1 MSSLQWFILP
11 ALAALARNVKN
22 TQRAITST
30 ELSRW
35 ATDEEMDFPI
45 GTADQALITLQRHG
59 YLRPLAQAHFK
70 KGAINRWTLT
80 IEGLQAS
87 QAALK
92 AMPGAAPDLQ
102 ALPTRVWNLLRIRR
116 RLTAIEAAQT
126 LVDADDNFDAQTKRI
141 GALLAAW
148 AKHAP
153 KTVVVAQKREAG
165 RIRYVLIEDLGRWP
179 PPSREGEMHP
189 SAFAYV
195 LPIPSKYRKDRAVDS
210 QTDAG
215 KREGHEAA

>member
-92 AMPGAAPDLQ
+92 AMPGATPDLQ

-116 RLTAIEAAQT
+116 RLTAVEAAET
-126 LVDADDNFDAQTKRI
+126 LIDADDSFDAQTKRI
-141 GALLAAW
+141 GALLLAW
-148 AKHAP
+148 TKHPTSA
-153 KTVVVAQKREAG
+153 VVTAQKREAG
-165 RIRYVLIEDLGRWP
+165 GRVRYVLVKDLGRWP
-179 PPSREGEMHP
+179 PPTKPGQIHP
-189 SAFAYV
+189 SQ
-195 LPIPSKYRKDRAVDS
+195 LPNGSAVPARYRKASPAVASDS
-210 QTDAG
+210 
-215 KREGHEAA
+215 EGCLDQ